1 MAVPTQHSQG
11 IIRNIR
17 LDNIVSD
24 TMNERFGPQQDIAG
38 FQALQMRSIGQG
50 VPGANGLFSS
60 PGRGNGSGLS
70 DYTRIA
76 EMQALIEGMARSN
89 QVIMNIGN
97 QALTAH
103 ELIKSRQQD
112 SHSQRSGSKVS
123 FKIDQ
128 DPELGNIEGKLAR
141 LDQNTNRYVGKLSK
155 A

>member
-1 MAVPTQHSQG
+1 
-11 IIRNIR
+11 
-17 LDNIVSD
+17 
-24 TMNERFGPQQDIAG
+24 
-38 FQALQMRSIGQG
+38 
-50 VPGANGLFSS
+50 
-60 PGRGNGSGLS
+60 
-70 DYTRIA
+70 
-76 EMQALIEGMARSN
+76 MQALIEGMARSN